1 MLYPKRIL
9 RIETMSEL
17 SASSKSD
24 TPRRLPRG
32 RHALPPDD
40 VLRDQ
45 RERLLAAVPAVAAEH
60 GYEAMSVADIVKA
73 AAVSRNAFY
82 KNFSDKQDCVA
93 TAHELG
99 HKRLFEVLSTG
110 CAEGA
115 TVEDRVGASLRA
127 ALDVLADE
135 PALARFL
142 FVEAPSGGD
151 EIALRY
157 HEWLGRYG
165 TLLRSAAPDLPPGSL
180 PEPEVEQ
187 VIVGGMASR
196 VASEVLRGGGEKL
209 GKLAD
214 PFLEYVLAFY
224 RLGEPGPKEGRILP
238 FEADQ
243 ASAETAARGTR
254 PPGPRLAGH
263 G

>member
-1 MLYPKRIL
+1 MAKAN
-9 RIETMSEL
+9 
-17 SASSKSD
+17 ASSKSAE
-24 TPRRLPRG
+24 PRRLPRG
-32 RHALPPDD
+32 RHALAPDD

-45 RERLLAAVPAVAAEH
+45 RERLLAAVPAVAAER
-60 GYEAMSVADIVKA
+60 GYEAMSVSDIVKA

-82 KNFSDKQDCVA
+82 KNFRDKQDCVA

-99 HKRLFEVLSTG
+99 HERLFDLLSSS
-110 CAEGA
+110 CYEGA
-115 TVEDRVGASLRA
+115 TIEERVGVSLEA
-127 ALDVLADE
+127 ALDVLAGN

-165 TLLRSAAPDLPPGSL
+165 TLLRSAAPNLPPESL

-187 VIVGGMASR
+187 VIVGGIASR
-196 VASEVLRGGGEKL
+196 VASEVLRGRGDKL
-209 GKLAD
+209 RELAD

-224 RLGEPGPKEGRILP
+224 RLGETGPKEGRVLP
-238 FEADQ
+238 FSSEDPAAESYEARRKQ
-243 ASAETAARGTR
+243 AGA
-254 PPGPRLAGH
+254 
-263 G
+263 

>member
-1 MLYPKRIL
+1 MAKAR
-9 RIETMSEL
+9 
-17 SASSKSD
+17 SSSQPAK
-24 TPRRLPRG
+24 PRRLPRG
-32 RHALPPDD
+32 RHALDPED

-82 KNFSDKQDCVA
+82 KNFRDKQDCVA

-99 HKRLFEVLSTG
+99 HERLFDVLSSS
-110 CAEGA
+110 CYEGS
-115 TVEDRVGASLRA
+115 TTEERVGGSLEA
-127 ALDVLADE
+127 ALDVLAAE

-165 TLLRSAAPDLPPGSL
+165 TLLRSAAPDLPTESL

-187 VIVGGMASR
+187 VIVGGIASR
-196 VASEVLRGGGEKL
+196 VASEVLRGRGEKL
-209 GKLAD
+209 RELAD

-224 RLGEPGPKEGRILP
+224 RLGEPGPKEGRVLSLEP
-238 FEADQ
+238 EPANVAASYEARRKQ
-243 ASAETAARGTR
+243 AGA
-254 PPGPRLAGH
+254 
-263 G
+263 

>member
-1 MLYPKRIL
+1 MAKA
-9 RIETMSEL
+9 
-17 SASSKSD
+17 SASSKID
-24 TPRRLPRG
+24 THRRLPRG
-32 RHALPPDD
+32 RHALAPDD

-45 RERLLAAVPAVAAEH
+45 RERLLAAVPAVAAER

-99 HKRLFEVLSTG
+99 HEHLFEVLSVN
-110 CAEGA
+110 CYEGG
-115 TVEDRVGASLRA
+115 TTDERVRTSLAA
-127 ALDVLADE
+127 ALEVLADR

-165 TLLRSAAPDLPPGSL
+165 TLLRSPSPDLPVKSVPV
-180 PEPEVEQ
+180 PEVEQ
-187 VIVGGMASR
+187 VIVGGIASR
-196 VASEVLRGGGEKL
+196 VASEVLRGRGEHL
-209 GKLAD
+209 RELAD

-224 RLGEPGPKEGRILP
+224 SPGEAGPREGRVLA
-238 FEADQ
+238 FEPEQAD
-243 ASAETAARGTR
+243 AAGSYEERR
-254 PPGPRLAGH
+254 KRAGA
-263 G
+263 

>member
-1 MLYPKRIL
+1 MAKAG
-9 RIETMSEL
+9 
-17 SASSKSD
+17 ASIKSD
-24 TPRRLPRG
+24 APRRLPRG
-32 RHALPPDD
+32 RHALAPND

-45 RERLLAAVPAVAAEH
+45 RERLLAAVPSVAAER

-82 KNFSDKQDCVA
+82 KNFHDKQDCVA
-93 TAHELG
+93 IAHELG
-99 HKRLFEVLSTG
+99 HERLLEVLSDG
-110 CAEGA
+110 CYKGA
-115 TVEDRVGASLRA
+115 TIEERVGASLEA

-142 FVEAPSGGD
+142 FVEAPSGGS

-165 TLLRSAAPDLPPGSL
+165 TLLRSAAPDLPPESL

-187 VIVGGMASR
+187 VIVGGIASR
-196 VASEVLRGGGEKL
+196 VASEVLRGRGGHL
-209 GKLAD
+209 RALAD

-224 RLGEPGPKEGRILP
+224 RLGETGPREGRVLAFGP
-238 FEADQ
+238 EQADASERYEARRKQ
-243 ASAETAARGTR
+243 ARA
-254 PPGPRLAGH
+254 
-263 G
+263 